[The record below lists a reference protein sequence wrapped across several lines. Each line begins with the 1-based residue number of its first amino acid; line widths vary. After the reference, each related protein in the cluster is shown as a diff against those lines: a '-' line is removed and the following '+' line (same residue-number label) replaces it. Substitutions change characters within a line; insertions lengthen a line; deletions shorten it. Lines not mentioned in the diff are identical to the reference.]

1 MVHNMRRVM
10 AGKAP
15 NATYDGYASC
25 PIVTGRGKLILAEF
39 KYGNELAESQPPV
52 MVFASS
58 LPNPTVQFQLSH
70 PNK

>member
-1 MVHNMRRVM
+1 M

-39 KYGNELAESQPPV
+39 KCGNELAESQ
-52 MVFASS
+52 SW
-58 LPNPTVQFQLSH
+58 
-70 PNK
+70 

>member
-39 KYGNELAESQPPV
+39 KYGNELAESQ
-52 MVFASS
+52 SW
-58 LPNPTVQFQLSH
+58 
-70 PNK
+70 